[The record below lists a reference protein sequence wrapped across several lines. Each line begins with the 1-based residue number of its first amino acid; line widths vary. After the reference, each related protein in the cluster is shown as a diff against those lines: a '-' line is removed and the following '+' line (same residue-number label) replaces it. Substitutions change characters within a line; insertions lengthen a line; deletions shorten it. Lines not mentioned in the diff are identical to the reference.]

1 MRDRQYV
8 LHDDTL
14 VHSAITVK
22 YFLVNHGMVE
32 ISHPPYSP
40 DPLAVFYSLR
50 GRKFEGVEDN
60 KENLTAKLNAVPLD
74 AFDCCFVQILLRC
87 EKCVAVRQITMQ
99 RK

>member
-1 MRDRQYV
+1 LRERQYV

-40 DPLAVFYSLR
+40 DPLPADCFLFPE
-50 GRKFEGVEDN
+50 RK
-60 KENLTAKLNAVPLD
+60 K
-74 AFDCCFVQILLRC
+74 I
-87 EKCVAVRQITMQ
+87 
-99 RK
+99 